1 MGNGKV
7 AMELMG
13 QWAPGAQ
20 QANSESGEGIGDAL
34 GWFPFPAVEGGLG
47 LPTDVFGGGDGYA
60 VGKDAPPEAV
70 DFLKYLN
77 SEEVSERFAAL
88 GTGILPTT
96 ESATDA
102 VTDPLL
108 QNLLQKRSEATFAQL
123 YLDQATTPELGAVIN
138 DSIQGLFAGTMSP
151 EDVSSAITQS
161 AQG

>member
-1 MGNGKV
+1 
-7 AMELMG
+7 MELMG

-20 QANSESGEGIGDAL
+20 QANSESGEGLGDAL
-34 GWFPFPAVEGGLG
+34 GWFPFPAVEGGVG

-151 EDVSSAITQS
+151 EDVSAAITQA